1 MIILE
6 FDILLICP
14 MTIQLMS
21 ILILN
26 LVVDAGAETAA
37 DEFVEDLVGEED
49 QEDEDEHQPGQH
61 QEREGCQ
68 VQHLVTVV
76 RLKLILPLDLI
87 VIN

>member
-1 MIILE
+1 MITLE

-14 MTIQLMS
+14 MSIKLMS

-37 DEFVEDLVGEED
+37 DEFVEDLVREED
-49 QEDEDEHQPGQH
+49 QENEDEDQPGQH
-61 QEREGCQ
+61 QERECCQ

-76 RLKLILPLDLI
+76 WLGLLLPLDLI
-87 VIN
+87 MIN